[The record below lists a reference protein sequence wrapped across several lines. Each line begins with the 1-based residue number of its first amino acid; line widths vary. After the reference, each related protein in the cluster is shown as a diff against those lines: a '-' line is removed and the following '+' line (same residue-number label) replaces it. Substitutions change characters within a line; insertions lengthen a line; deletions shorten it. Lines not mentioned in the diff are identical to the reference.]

1 MAKNGTNDVDVINII
16 SAGTVINGDLKTDGV
31 IRLNGKLI
39 GNIETSE
46 KLVIGLQGYVQ
57 GDILCNQADIE
68 GKMEG
73 TIVVKQLL
81 SLKSTANIQGDI
93 ETKQLLVEPGAIF
106 TGTCKMST
114 HEKTNKEK

>member
-1 MAKNGTNDVDVINII
+1 MAKNGANDVDVINII

-46 KLVIGLQGYVQ
+46 KIVIGEKGFVQ

-68 GKMEG
+68 GKLEG
-73 TIVVKQLL
+73 AIVVKQLL
-81 SLKSTANIQGDI
+81 SLKSTANIQGNI
-93 ETKQLLVEPGAIF
+93 ETKQLLVEPGAVF
-106 TGTCKMST
+106 TGTCKMAV
-114 HEKTNKEK
+114 HEKINEKK